1 MKVIPD
7 LIGDLNKTERT
18 KPIRSEAT
26 KRGNVNYCICMNAPA
41 ICTDYIYIEIRDN
54 IHNMQVLKFG
64 GTSVANAENMSKV
77 VDIVTKAVD
86 RDRTILVL
94 SAISGCTDALIKI
107 GTLASERD
115 ESYKTLIDGLQTR
128 HHDIIKAFLPVE
140 KQEDSIEVCDSLFD
154 SLRSIAQGVY
164 LLGELSPASLDAI
177 QSFGELW
184 STKIMATKLA
194 SIGIATKWVDSRQI
208 VRTVAKGDKNVTD
221 VQKTYSRVNEMV
233 EDNNVTQLFI
243 LPGFI
248 ASDRLGRTTTLGRG
262 GSDYTASLLA
272 VGCKARILEIWTDVP
287 GMMTSN
293 PKVVPTARTISN
305 ISYKA
310 ALELS
315 HFGAKVI
322 YPPTIQ
328 PVVAEG
334 IPIYIKDTFH
344 PEAAGTLIEKH
355 PPRSKDKLIGISN
368 SDNIALLSLEG
379 SGMVGIPGFSSRL
392 FETLSQNDIN
402 IILITQASSVHT
414 MCIAVSEKDAEKAR
428 EAADR
433 CFAYEISLGK
443 LNPLKVEKGYS
454 IVCLVGDDVL
464 NQTGATGR
472 MLAALGRNSIPVRA
486 TAQGSSERNIS
497 AIIASEDAEA
507 AIRTIHNEF
516 FDRRSGKEIHL
527 FIAGYGTVGKAL
539 VDIIAKNREKIEKRT
554 GRRLHV
560 CGLSN
565 SRRFILDKNGLSLDN
580 IKDRL
585 AAGESSADEAYF
597 TRLATLSLEN
607 SVFVDCTASADI
619 AFKYMNLFKK
629 GYSVVA
635 CNKITF
641 SLPYVRYA
649 ALKEAAIEIG
659 ATLRYET
666 TVGAALPILES
677 ISRSVHSGDE
687 ILRIEAV
694 LSGTLNYIFSNYAG
708 GEGGTFAEVVKKAQ
722 DAGYT
727 EPDPR
732 LDLSGRD
739 VLRKLLILS
748 REAGIPLDEKDVEQ
762 TPILGPEFFEGDVEE
777 FYRKL
782 AENEETFA
790 ARYREAADK
799 GLRQRFVATLVK
811 DEDAPLGYRACIGLE
826 AVAPEH
832 PLFSLSGTDN
842 CAIIRTDF
850 YPSPLVV
857 QGAGAGAYQTA
868 SGVLN
873 DIIV

>member
-1 MKVIPD
+1 
-7 LIGDLNKTERT
+7 
-18 KPIRSEAT
+18 
-26 KRGNVNYCICMNAPA
+26 
-41 ICTDYIYIEIRDN
+41 
-54 IHNMQVLKFG
+54 MQVLKFG
-64 GTSVANAENMSKV
+64 GSSVADAAIMSQV

-86 RDRTILVL
+86 RDRTILVV
-94 SAISGCTDALIKI
+94 SAIKGCTDTLIQV
-107 GTLASERD
+107 GNLAAERD
-115 ESYKTLIDGLQTR
+115 QTYKELINGLQQQ
-128 HHDIIKAFLPVE
+128 HHDIINDLLPRE
-140 KQEDSIEVCDSLFD
+140 KQEESIEVCDSLFD

-177 QSFGELW
+177 LSFGEIW
-184 STKIMATKLA
+184 STKILATKLA
-194 SIGIATKWVDSRQI
+194 SIGIATKWIDSRKI
-208 VRTVAKGDKNVTD
+208 VRTVAKGEKNVVD
-221 VQKTYSRVNEMV
+221 VQKTYYRVNEMV
-233 EDNNVTQLFI
+233 ESNPITQLFV

-248 ASDRLGRTTTLGRG
+248 ASDKQGRTTTLGRG

-272 VGCKARILEIWTDVP
+272 VGCKARILEIWTDVT
-287 GMMTSN
+287 GMMTAN
-293 PKVVPTARTISN
+293 PTIVPSARTIN
-305 ISYKA
+305 HISYKA

-334 IPIYIKDTFH
+334 IPIYVKNTFN
-344 PEAAGTLIEKH
+344 PEAHGTLIEKN
-355 PPRSKDKLIGISN
+355 PPRSKDRVLGISN
-368 SDNIALLSLEG
+368 SDKIALLSLEG

-428 EAADR
+428 EAADK

-443 LNPLKVEKGYS
+443 LNPLKVEKGFS

-472 MLAALGRNSIPVRA
+472 MLAALGRNSISVRA

-497 AIIASEDAEA
+497 VIISSNDAEA

-516 FDRRSGKEIHL
+516 FDKRSGKDINL
-527 FIAGYGTVGKAL
+527 FIAGYGTVGRAL
-539 VDIIAKNREKIEKRT
+539 VDIIAKNREKITART
-554 GRRLHV
+554 GRRLHI

-565 SRRFILDKNGLSLDN
+565 SRKFIIDKNGLELDN
-580 IKDRL
+580 IQAQLDN
-585 AAGESSADEAYF
+585 GISSADEAYF
-597 TRLATLSLEN
+597 THLATLSLEN

-619 AFKYMNLFKK
+619 AFKYMNLFKR

-641 SLPYVRYA
+641 SSPYKQYA

-687 ILRIEAV
+687 IVRVEAV

-708 GEGGTFAEVVKKAQ
+708 GEGGTFAEVVKRAQ

-739 VLRKLLILS
+739 VLRKLIILS
-748 REAGIPLDEKDVEQ
+748 REAGVGIDEQDVEISS
-762 TPILGPEFFEGDVEE
+762 ILPEEFFEGDVDA
-777 FYRKL
+777 FYAKL
-782 AENEETFA
+782 AENEEMFA
-790 ARYREAADK
+790 ARYNEAAQK
-799 GLRQRFVATLVK
+799 GLRQRFVASLVK
-811 DEDAPLGYRACIGLE
+811 DENSSFGYRAKIGLE
-826 AVAPEH
+826 SVSAEH
-832 PLFSLSGTDN
+832 PLYSLCGTDN
-842 CAIIRTDF
+842 AALIQTEF

>member
-1 MKVIPD
+1 
-7 LIGDLNKTERT
+7 
-18 KPIRSEAT
+18 
-26 KRGNVNYCICMNAPA
+26 
-41 ICTDYIYIEIRDN
+41 
-54 IHNMQVLKFG
+54 MQVLKFG
-64 GTSVANAENMSKV
+64 GTSVADADTMLQV
-77 VDIVTKAVD
+77 TDIVSKAVD
-86 RDRTILVL
+86 RDRTILVV
-94 SAISGCTDALIKI
+94 SAIKGCTDTLIKI

-115 ESYKTLIDGLQTR
+115 ESYKELIDDLQR
-128 HHDIIKAFLPVE
+128 KHRKIIKELLPME
-140 KQEDSIEVCDSLFD
+140 KQEESREVSDSLFD
-154 SLRSIAQGVY
+154 SLRSITQGVC

-177 QSFGELW
+177 QSFGEIW
-184 STKIMATKLA
+184 SSKIIATKLA
-194 SIGIATKWVDSRQI
+194 SIGIATKWVDSRDI
-208 VRTVAKGDKNVTD
+208 IRTVRKTDKNTVD
-221 VQKTYSRVNEMV
+221 IQKTYFRVNEMV
-233 EDNNVTQLFI
+233 ENNPITQLFV

-248 ASDRLGRTTTLGRG
+248 ASDKQGRTTTLGRG
-262 GSDYTASLLA
+262 GSDYTASLYA

-293 PKVVPTARTISN
+293 PKVVPTARTISH

-334 IPIYIKDTFH
+334 IPIYIKNTFH
-344 PEAAGTLIEKH
+344 PEAFGTLIEKN

-414 MCIAVSEKDAEKAR
+414 MCIAVSERDAEKAK

-443 LNPLKVEKGYS
+443 LNPLKVEKGFS

-472 MLAALGRNSIPVRA
+472 MLAALGRHSIPVRA
-486 TAQGSSERNIS
+486 TAQGSSERNVSVIIS
-497 AIIASEDAEA
+497 SMDADA
-507 AIRTIHNEF
+507 AILHIHNEF
-516 FDRRSGKEIHL
+516 FDKSSRKDINI
-527 FIAGYGTVGKAL
+527 FIAGFGTVGRAL
-539 VDIIAKNREKIEKRT
+539 VDIINRKREKIVERT
-554 GRRLHV
+554 GKCIHV

-565 SRRFILDKNGLSLDN
+565 SRKFIVDKAGLDLTDPISLLEN
-580 IKDRL
+580 
-585 AAGESSADEAYF
+585 GESAADEAYF
-597 TRLATLSLEN
+597 ETLANTSLEN
-607 SVFVDCTASADI
+607 SIFVDCTGSSDI
-619 AFKYMNLFKK
+619 AYKYMNLFKR

-641 SLPYVRYA
+641 SSPYKQYEALKNA
-649 ALKEAAIEIG
+649 ALENSAS
-659 ATLRYET
+659 LRYET

-677 ISRSVHSGDE
+677 ISRSVNSGDE
-687 ILRIEAV
+687 ILTIEAV
-694 LSGTLNYIFSNYAG
+694 LSGTLNYIFSTYAG
-708 GEGGTFAEVVKKAQ
+708 GEGGTFAEVVKRAQ

-739 VLRKLLILS
+739 VLRKLIILS
-748 REAGIPLDEKDVEQ
+748 REAGIPLDEKDVEIN
-762 TPILGPEFFEGDVEE
+762 PILGPEFFEGKVPL
-777 FYRKL
+777 FYKML
-782 AENEETFA
+782 EENEAAFA
-790 ARYREAADK
+790 ERYKKAAQK
-799 GLRQRFVATLVK
+799 GLRQRFVASLTK
-811 DEDAPLGYRACIGLE
+811 DPESPLGYKAKIGLE
-826 AVAPEH
+826 DVAEGH
-832 PLFSLSGTDN
+832 PLFTLCGTDN
-842 CAIIRTDF
+842 SAIIRTEF
-850 YPSPLVV
+850 YPSPLVI

-873 DIIV
+873 DILM

>member
-1 MKVIPD
+1 
-7 LIGDLNKTERT
+7 
-18 KPIRSEAT
+18 
-26 KRGNVNYCICMNAPA
+26 
-41 ICTDYIYIEIRDN
+41 
-54 IHNMQVLKFG
+54 MQVLKFG
-64 GTSVANAENMSKV
+64 GTSVANAEAIQKV
-77 VDIVTKAVD
+77 VEIVSGSVD
-86 RDRTILVL
+86 RDRTILVV
-94 SAISGCTDALIKI
+94 SAIRGCTDALIHI
-107 GTLASERD
+107 GNLASQRD
-115 ESYKTLIDGLQTR
+115 ESYIEIIDDLQDK
-128 HHDIIKAFLPVE
+128 HHQIIRELLPRE
-140 KQEDSIEVCDSLFD
+140 KHDEACRTCDELFD

-164 LLGELSPASLDAI
+164 LLGELSPTSLDAI
-177 QSFGELW
+177 QGFGELW
-184 STKIMATKLA
+184 SSKIIATKLA
-194 SIGIATKWVDSRQI
+194 SVGIATKWVDSRKI
-208 VRTVAKGDKNVTD
+208 IRTVSKGETNAVDI
-221 VQKTYSRVNEMV
+221 QKTYSRVNEMIG
-233 EDNNVTQLFI
+233 NNPITQLFVM
-243 LPGFI
+243 PGFI
-248 ASDRLGRTTTLGRG
+248 ASDKQGRTTTLGRG
-262 GSDYTASLLA
+262 GSDYSASLMA
-272 VGCKARILEIWTDVP
+272 VGCKARALEIWTDVP

-328 PVVAEG
+328 PVVTEG
-334 IPIYIKDTFH
+334 IPIYVKNTFEPQAH
-344 PEAAGTLIEKH
+344 GTLIEKN
-355 PPRSKDKLIGISN
+355 PPRSKDAVIGISN

-443 LNPLKVEKGYS
+443 LNPLKVEKGFS

-464 NQTGATGR
+464 NQSGATGR
-472 MLAALGRNSIPVRA
+472 MLAALGSNSIQVRA
-486 TAQGSSERNIS
+486 TAQGSSEKNIS
-497 AIIASEDAEA
+497 VIISSSDTDAA
-507 AIRTIHNEF
+507 LRTIHNEF
-516 FDRRSGKEIHL
+516 FDRRSGKDIHL
-527 FIAGYGTVGKAL
+527 FIAGYGVVGKAL
-539 VDIIAKNREKIEKRT
+539 VDIISKNREKIEKRT

-565 SRRFILDKNGLSLDN
+565 SRRFILNKNGLSLEN
-580 IKDRL
+580 IAEQL
-585 AAGESSADEAYF
+585 ADGHSSADEAYF
-597 TRLATLSLEN
+597 NKLATLTLEN

-619 AFKYMNLFKK
+619 AFKYMNLFKR

-641 SLPYVRYA
+641 SLPYKQYA
-649 ALKEAAIEIG
+649 AVKEAAIEIG

-708 GEGGTFAEVVKKAQ
+708 GNGGTFAEVVKRAQ

-748 REAGIPLDEKDVEQ
+748 REAGVGIDEKDVEISS
-762 TPILGPEFFEGDVEE
+762 ILPDEFFEGDVNA
-777 FYRKL
+777 FYAKL
-782 AENEETFA
+782 AENEAMFA
-790 ARYREAADK
+790 ERYHEAASK
-799 GLRQRFVATLVK
+799 GLRQRFVASLVK
-811 DEDAPLGYRACIGLE
+811 DSESSYGYKAKIGLE
-826 AVAPEH
+826 SVDASH
-832 PLFSLSGTDN
+832 PLYNLCGTDN
-842 CAIIRTDF
+842 AALIQTDF

-873 DIIV
+873 DIIM

>member
-1 MKVIPD
+1 
-7 LIGDLNKTERT
+7 
-18 KPIRSEAT
+18 
-26 KRGNVNYCICMNAPA
+26 
-41 ICTDYIYIEIRDN
+41 
-54 IHNMQVLKFG
+54 MQVLKFG
-64 GTSVANAENMSKV
+64 GSSVANAGNMAKV

-86 RDRTILVL
+86 RDRTILVS
-94 SAISGCTDALIKI
+94 SAISGCTDTLIKI

-115 ESYKTLIDGLQTR
+115 ESYKALIDDLQVK
-128 HHDIIKAFLPVE
+128 HHDIINELLPVE
-140 KQEDSIEVCDSLFD
+140 KQEESTEVCDSLFD
-154 SLRSIAQGVY
+154 SLRSITQGVF

-177 QSFGELW
+177 QSYGELW
-184 STKIMATKLA
+184 STKILATKLA
-194 SIGIATKWVDSRQI
+194 SIGIATKWIDSRQI
-208 VRTVAKGDKNVTD
+208 IRTIAKGDKNIVD
-221 VQKTYSRVNEMV
+221 VQKTYYRVNEMV
-233 EDNNVTQLFI
+233 ENNQITQLFV

-248 ASDRLGRTTTLGRG
+248 AADKQGRTTTLGRG
-262 GSDYTASLLA
+262 GSDYTAALYA

-293 PKVVPTARTISN
+293 PKLVPTARTISN

-334 IPIYIKDTFH
+334 IPIYVKNTFD
-344 PEAAGTLIEKH
+344 PEAYGTLIEKN
-355 PPRSKDKLIGISN
+355 PPRSKEKLIGISN

-414 MCIAVSEKDAEKAR
+414 MCIAVSEKDAEKAK

-464 NQTGATGR
+464 NQIGATGR
-472 MLAALGRNSIPVRA
+472 MLAALGRNSISVRA
-486 TAQGSSERNIS
+486 TAQGSSERNVSVIIS
-497 AIIASEDAEA
+497 SADAEA

-516 FDRRSGKEIHL
+516 FDKISGKDIHL
-527 FIAGYGTVGKAL
+527 FIAGYGTVGRAL
-539 VDIIAKNREKIEKRT
+539 VDIIAKNREKIAART

-565 SRRFILDKNGLSLDN
+565 SRRFIINKNGLSLED
-580 IKDRL
+580 IKGQL
-585 AAGESSADEAYF
+585 ENGISAADEAYF
-597 TRLATLSLEN
+597 SQIATLSMEN

-641 SLPYVRYA
+641 SLPYVQYA
-649 ALKEAAIEIG
+649 AVKEAAIEVG
-659 ATLRYET
+659 AALRYET

-687 ILRIEAV
+687 IVRIEAV

-708 GEGGTFAEVVKKAQ
+708 GEGGTFAEVVKRAQ
-722 DAGYT
+722 DGGYT

-748 REAGIPLDEKDVEQ
+748 REAGFKIDEKDVEIH
-762 TPILGPEFFEGDVEE
+762 PILSEEFFEGDVPS
-777 FYRKL
+777 FYAKL
-782 AENEETFA
+782 AENEAMFA
-790 ARYREAADK
+790 VRYQEAAQK
-799 GLRQRFVATLVK
+799 GLRQRFVASLVK
-811 DEDAPLGYRACIGLE
+811 DDDAPMGYRAKIGLE
-826 AVAPEH
+826 NVDEAS
-832 PLFSLSGTDN
+832 PLFNLMGADN
-842 CAIIRTDF
+842 CALIQTDF
-850 YPSPLVV
+850 YPSPLVI

-873 DIIV
+873 DILM

>member
-1 MKVIPD
+1 
-7 LIGDLNKTERT
+7 
-18 KPIRSEAT
+18 
-26 KRGNVNYCICMNAPA
+26 
-41 ICTDYIYIEIRDN
+41 
-54 IHNMQVLKFG
+54 MQVLKFG
-64 GTSVANAENMSKV
+64 GTSVANAEAIQQV
-77 VDIVTKAVD
+77 VEIVSRSVD
-86 RDRTILVL
+86 RDRTILVV
-94 SAISGCTDALIKI
+94 SAIRGCTDALIRI
-107 GTLASERD
+107 GNLASQRD
-115 ESYKTLIDGLQTR
+115 EAYKEVIDDLQKQ
-128 HHDIIKAFLPVE
+128 HHQIIKDLLPVE
-140 KQEDSIEVCDSLFD
+140 KHEESLETCDSLFN

-164 LLGELSPASLDAI
+164 LLGELSPTSLDAI
-177 QSFGELW
+177 QGFGEQW
-184 STKIMATKLA
+184 SSRIIATKLA
-194 SIGIATKWVDSRQI
+194 SIGIATKWVDSRKI
-208 VRTVAKGDKNVTD
+208 IRTISKGEKTAVD
-221 VQKTYSRVNEMV
+221 VQKTYSRVNEMI
-233 EDNNVTQLFI
+233 ESNPITQLFVM
-243 LPGFI
+243 PGFI
-248 ASDRLGRTTTLGRG
+248 ASDKQGRTTTLGRG
-262 GSDYTASLLA
+262 GSDYSASLMA
-272 VGCKARILEIWTDVP
+272 VGCKARALEIWTDVP

-328 PVVAEG
+328 PVVTEG
-334 IPIYIKDTFH
+334 IPIYVKNTFD
-344 PEAAGTLIEKH
+344 PEAHGTLIEKN
-355 PPRSKDKLIGISN
+355 PPRSKDSVIGISN

-443 LNPLKVEKGYS
+443 LNPLKVEKGFS

-464 NQTGATGR
+464 NQSGATGR
-472 MLAALGRNSIPVRA
+472 MLAALGSNSIQVRA
-486 TAQGSSERNIS
+486 TAQGSSEKNIS
-497 AIIASEDAEA
+497 VIISSSDTEA

-516 FDRRSGKEIHL
+516 FDRRSGKDIHL
-527 FIAGYGTVGKAL
+527 FIAGYGVVGKAL
-539 VDIIAKNREKIEKRT
+539 VDIIAKNRAKIEKRT

-580 IKDRL
+580 IAEQL
-585 AAGESSADEAYF
+585 ADGYSSADEAYF
-597 TRLATLSLEN
+597 NQLATLAMEN

-619 AFKYMNLFKK
+619 AFKYMNLFKR

-641 SLPYVRYA
+641 SLPYKQYA
-649 ALKEAAIEIG
+649 AVKEAAIEIG

-708 GEGGTFAEVVKKAQ
+708 GEGGTFAEVVKRAQ

-748 REAGIPLDEKDVEQ
+748 REAGVGIDEKDVEIS
-762 TPILGPEFFEGDVEE
+762 PHPF
-777 FYRKL
+777 R
-782 AENEETFA
+782 
-790 ARYREAADK
+790 
-799 GLRQRFVATLVK
+799 RF
-811 DEDAPLGYRACIGLE
+811 PLLPHVRG
-826 AVAPEH
+826 
-832 PLFSLSGTDN
+832 
-842 CAIIRTDF
+842 
-850 YPSPLVV
+850 
-857 QGAGAGAYQTA
+857 
-868 SGVLN
+868 
-873 DIIV
+873 

>member
-1 MKVIPD
+1 
-7 LIGDLNKTERT
+7 
-18 KPIRSEAT
+18 
-26 KRGNVNYCICMNAPA
+26 
-41 ICTDYIYIEIRDN
+41 
-54 IHNMQVLKFG
+54 MQVLKFG
-64 GTSVANAENMSKV
+64 GTSVANAEAIQKV
-77 VDIVTKAVD
+77 VEITSASVD
-86 RDRTILVL
+86 RDRTILVV
-94 SAISGCTDALIKI
+94 SAIRGCTDSLVRI
-107 GTLASERD
+107 GNLASERD
-115 ESYKTLIDGLQTR
+115 ESYKEVIDSLQKQ
-128 HHDIIKAFLPVE
+128 HHQIIKELLPVE
-140 KQEDSIEVCDSLFD
+140 KHDESREVCDSLFD

-164 LLGELSPASLDAI
+164 LLGELSPTSLDAI
-177 QSFGELW
+177 QGFGELW
-184 STKIMATKLA
+184 SSKIIATKLA

-208 VRTVAKGDKNVTD
+208 IRTVCNNNKNVVD
-221 VQKTYSRVNEMV
+221 IQKTYSRVNAMIE
-233 EDNNVTQLFI
+233 NNPITQLFVM
-243 LPGFI
+243 PGFI
-248 ASDRLGRTTTLGRG
+248 ASDKQGRTTTLGRG
-262 GSDYTASLLA
+262 GSDYSASLFA
-272 VGCKARILEIWTDVP
+272 VGCKARALEIWTDVP

-334 IPIYIKDTFH
+334 IPIYVKNTFD
-344 PEAAGTLIEKH
+344 PQAYGTLIEKN
-355 PPRSKDKLIGISN
+355 PPRSKDSVIGISN

-392 FETLSQNDIN
+392 FETLSQNNIN

-443 LNPLKVEKGYS
+443 LNPLKVEKGFS

-464 NQTGATGR
+464 NQSGSTGR
-472 MLAALGRNSIPVRA
+472 MLAALGNNSIPVRA
-486 TAQGSSERNIS
+486 TAQGSSERNVSVIIS
-497 AIIASEDAEA
+497 SADTDA

-516 FDRRSGKEIHL
+516 FDRRSGKDIHL
-527 FIAGYGTVGKAL
+527 FIAGYGVVGKAL

-560 CGLSN
+560 CGLAN
-565 SRRFILDKNGLSLDN
+565 SRRFILDKNGLSLEN
-580 IKDRL
+580 IAEQL
-585 AAGESSADEAYF
+585 NNGENSADEAYF
-597 TRLATLSLEN
+597 NQLATLTLEN

-641 SLPYVRYA
+641 SSPYKQYA

-687 ILRIEAV
+687 IIRIEAV

-708 GEGGTFAEVVKKAQ
+708 GEGGTFAEVVKRAQ

-748 REAGIPLDEKDVEQ
+748 REAGVGIDEKDVEISA
-762 TPILGPEFFEGDVEE
+762 ILPEEFFEGDVDA
-777 FYRKL
+777 FYAKL
-782 AENEETFA
+782 AENEAMFA
-790 ARYREAADK
+790 ERYSEAAYK
-799 GLRQRFVATLVK
+799 GLRQRFVASLVK
-811 DEDAPLGYRACIGLE
+811 DSESSFGYRAKIGLE
-826 AVAPEH
+826 SVDSTH
-832 PLFSLSGTDN
+832 PLYSLCGTDN
-842 CAIIRTDF
+842 AALIQTDF

-873 DIIV
+873 DIIM

>member
-1 MKVIPD
+1 
-7 LIGDLNKTERT
+7 
-18 KPIRSEAT
+18 
-26 KRGNVNYCICMNAPA
+26 
-41 ICTDYIYIEIRDN
+41 
-54 IHNMQVLKFG
+54 MQVLKFG
-64 GTSVANAENMSKV
+64 GSSVANAQNMAKV
-77 VDIVTKAVD
+77 IDIVVNAVD
-86 RDRTILVL
+86 RDRTILVS
-94 SAISGCTDALIKI
+94 SAISGCTDTLIKI

-115 ESYKTLIDGLQTR
+115 ESYKALIDDLQKK
-128 HHDIIKAFLPVE
+128 HHDIINELLPRE
-140 KQEDSIEVCDSLFD
+140 KQEESLEVCDGLFD
-154 SLRSIAQGVY
+154 SLRSIAQGVC

-184 STKIMATKLA
+184 STKILATKLA
-194 SIGIATKWVDSRQI
+194 SIGISTKWIDSRDI
-208 VRTVAKGDKNVTD
+208 IRTVAKGDKNVVD
-221 VQKTYSRVNEMV
+221 IQKTYYRINEVV
-233 EDNNVTQLFI
+233 ENNPITQLFV

-248 ASDRLGRTTTLGRG
+248 ASDKQGRTTTLGRG
-262 GSDYTASLLA
+262 GSDYTASLYA

-334 IPIYIKDTFH
+334 IPIYVKNTFD
-344 PEAAGTLIEKH
+344 PSAYGTLIEKH

-443 LNPLKVEKGYS
+443 LNPLKVEKGFS

-497 AIIASEDAEA
+497 VIISSEDTEA

-516 FDRRSGKEIHL
+516 FDKRSGKDINL
-527 FIAGYGTVGKAL
+527 FIAGFGTVGRAL
-539 VDIIAKNREKIEKRT
+539 VDIIAKNREKIAART
-554 GRRLHV
+554 GRRIRI

-565 SRRFILDKNGLSLDN
+565 SRKFIVNKNGLDLND
-580 IKDRL
+580 IKGQL
-585 AAGESSADEAYF
+585 ENGISAADEAYF
-597 TRLATLSLEN
+597 TQLATLSLEN

-619 AFKYMNLFKK
+619 AFKYMNLFKR

-641 SLPYVRYA
+641 SLPYDQYA

-687 ILRIEAV
+687 IVRIEAV

-708 GEGGTFAEVVKKAQ
+708 GEGGTFAEVVKRAQ

-748 REAGIPLDEKDVEQ
+748 REAGVPLDEKDVHVSH
-762 TPILGPEFFEGDVEE
+762 ILGEEFFEGDVDA
-777 FYRKL
+777 FYAKL
-782 AENEETFA
+782 AENEEAFA
-790 ARYREAADK
+790 ARYNEAASK
-799 GLRQRFVATLVK
+799 GLRQRFVASLVK
-811 DEDAPLGYRACIGLE
+811 DEASDLGYRAKIGLE
-826 AVAPEH
+826 NVDETH
-832 PLFSLSGTDN
+832 PLFTLSGTDN
-842 CAIIRTDF
+842 CAIIQTDF
-850 YPSPLVV
+850 YPSPLVI

-873 DIIV
+873 DIIM

>member
-1 MKVIPD
+1 
-7 LIGDLNKTERT
+7 
-18 KPIRSEAT
+18 
-26 KRGNVNYCICMNAPA
+26 
-41 ICTDYIYIEIRDN
+41 
-54 IHNMQVLKFG
+54 MQVLKFG
-64 GTSVANAENMSKV
+64 GTSVANAEAIQKV
-77 VDIVTKAVD
+77 VEITSKSVD
-86 RDRTILVL
+86 RDRTILVV
-94 SAISGCTDALIKI
+94 SAIRGCTDSLVRI
-107 GTLASERD
+107 GNLASERD
-115 ESYKTLIDGLQTR
+115 ESYKDVIDDLQR
-128 HHDIIKAFLPVE
+128 QHHQIIKELLPVE
-140 KQEDSIEVCDSLFD
+140 KHDESREVCDSLFD

-164 LLGELSPASLDAI
+164 LLGELSPTSLDAI
-177 QSFGELW
+177 QGFGELW
-184 STKIMATKLA
+184 SSKIIATKLA

-208 VRTVAKGDKNVTD
+208 IRTICNNNKNVID
-221 VQKTYSRVNEMV
+221 IQKTYSRVNAMIE
-233 EDNNVTQLFI
+233 NNPITQLFVM
-243 LPGFI
+243 PGFI
-248 ASDRLGRTTTLGRG
+248 ASDKQGRTTTLGRG
-262 GSDYTASLLA
+262 GSDYSASLFA
-272 VGCKARILEIWTDVP
+272 VGCKARALEIWTDVP

-334 IPIYIKDTFH
+334 IPIYVKNTFD
-344 PEAAGTLIEKH
+344 PQAYGTLIEKN
-355 PPRSKDKLIGISN
+355 PPRSKDSVIGISN

-392 FETLSQNDIN
+392 FETLSQNNIN

-443 LNPLKVEKGYS
+443 LNPLKVEKGFS

-464 NQTGATGR
+464 NQSGSTGR
-472 MLAALGRNSIPVRA
+472 MLAALGNNSIPVRA
-486 TAQGSSERNIS
+486 TAQGSSERNVSVIIS
-497 AIIASEDAEA
+497 SADTDA

-516 FDRRSGKEIHL
+516 FDRRSGKDIHL
-527 FIAGYGTVGKAL
+527 FIAGYGVVGKAL

-560 CGLSN
+560 CGLAN
-565 SRRFILDKNGLSLDN
+565 SRRFILDKNGLSLEN
-580 IKDRL
+580 IAEQLNNGD
-585 AAGESSADEAYF
+585 SSADEAYF
-597 TRLATLSLEN
+597 NQLAILTLEN

-641 SLPYVRYA
+641 SSPYKQYA

-687 ILRIEAV
+687 IVRIEAV

-708 GEGGTFAEVVKKAQ
+708 GEGGTFAEVVKRAQ

-748 REAGIPLDEKDVEQ
+748 REAGVGIDEKDVEISS
-762 TPILGPEFFEGDVEE
+762 ILPEEFFEGDVDA
-777 FYRKL
+777 FYAKL
-782 AENEETFA
+782 AENEAMFA
-790 ARYREAADK
+790 ARYNEAASK
-799 GLRQRFVATLVK
+799 GLRQRFVASLVK
-811 DEDAPLGYRACIGLE
+811 DTESSFGYRAKIGLE
-826 AVAPEH
+826 CIDAAH
-832 PLFSLSGTDN
+832 PLYSLCGTDN
-842 CAIIRTDF
+842 AALIQTDF

-873 DIIV
+873 DIIM

>member
-1 MKVIPD
+1 
-7 LIGDLNKTERT
+7 
-18 KPIRSEAT
+18 
-26 KRGNVNYCICMNAPA
+26 
-41 ICTDYIYIEIRDN
+41 
-54 IHNMQVLKFG
+54 MQVLKFG
-64 GTSVANAENMSKV
+64 GSSVANAQNMSKV
-77 VDIVTKAVD
+77 VDIVVKAVD
-86 RDRTILVL
+86 RDRTILVC
-94 SAISGCTDALIKI
+94 SAISGCTDTLIKI
-107 GTLASERD
+107 GILASERD
-115 ESYKTLIDGLQTR
+115 ESYKMLIDELQKK
-128 HHDIIKAFLPVE
+128 HHDIINELLPRE
-140 KQEDSIEVCDSLFD
+140 KQDESLEVCDGLFD
-154 SLRSIAQGVY
+154 SLRSITQGVY

-184 STKIMATKLA
+184 STKILATKLA
-194 SIGIATKWVDSRQI
+194 SIGIATKWIDSRKI
-208 VRTVAKGDKNVTD
+208 VRTVAKGDKNVVD
-221 VQKTYSRVNEMV
+221 IQKTYFRVNEMV
-233 EDNNVTQLFI
+233 ESNQITQLFV

-248 ASDRLGRTTTLGRG
+248 ASDKQGRTTTLGRG
-262 GSDYTASLLA
+262 GSDFTASLYA

-334 IPIYIKDTFH
+334 IPIYVKNTFE
-344 PEAAGTLIEKH
+344 PEAHGTLIEKN

-443 LNPLKVEKGYS
+443 LKPLKVEKGFS

-497 AIIASEDAEA
+497 VIISSADAEA

-516 FDRRSGKEIHL
+516 FDRRSGKDINL
-527 FIAGYGTVGKAL
+527 FIAGFGTVGRAL
-539 VDIIAKNREKIEKRT
+539 VDIIAKNREKIAART

-565 SRRFILDKNGLSLDN
+565 SRRFIIDKHGLDLND
-580 IKDRL
+580 IKTQL
-585 AAGESSADEAYF
+585 ENGESSADEAYF
-597 TRLATLSLEN
+597 TQLATLSLEN

-619 AFKYMNLFKK
+619 AFKYMNLFKR

-641 SLPYVRYA
+641 SSPYEQYA

-708 GEGGTFAEVVKKAQ
+708 GEGGTFAEVVKRAQ

-739 VLRKLLILS
+739 VLRKLIILS
-748 REAGIPLDEKDVEQ
+748 REAGVPLDEKDVQ
-762 TPILGPEFFEGDVEE
+762 VSPILGDEFFEGNVDA
-777 FYRKL
+777 FYAKL
-782 AENEETFA
+782 AENEEIFA
-790 ARYREAADK
+790 ARYADAASK
-799 GLRQRFVATLVK
+799 GLRQRFVASLVK
-811 DEDAPLGYRACIGLE
+811 DADAPLGYRASIGLQ
-826 AVAPEH
+826 AIDSDH
-832 PLFSLSGTDN
+832 PLFNLCGTDN
-842 CAIIRTDF
+842 AALIQTDF
-850 YPSPLVV
+850 YPSPLVI

-873 DIIV
+873 DIIM

>member
-1 MKVIPD
+1 
-7 LIGDLNKTERT
+7 
-18 KPIRSEAT
+18 
-26 KRGNVNYCICMNAPA
+26 
-41 ICTDYIYIEIRDN
+41 
-54 IHNMQVLKFG
+54 MQVMKFG

-77 VDIVTKAVD
+77 VNIVSKAVE
-86 RDRTILVL
+86 RDRTILVS
-94 SAISGCTDALIKI
+94 SAISGCTDTLIQI
-107 GTLASERD
+107 GIRASERD
-115 ESYKTLIDGLQTR
+115 ESYKTLIDELQKK
-128 HHDIIKAFLPVE
+128 HHDIIRELLPLE
-140 KQEDSIEVCDSLFD
+140 KHEESREVCDALFD
-154 SLRSIAQGVY
+154 SLRGIAQGVC

-184 STKIMATKLA
+184 STKILATKLA
-194 SIGIATKWVDSRQI
+194 SIGIATKWVDSRSI
-208 VRTVAKGDKNVTD
+208 IRTVPKSGKNVVD
-221 VQKTYSRVNEMV
+221 VQKTYFRVNEMV
-233 EDNNVTQLFI
+233 EKNPITHLFVV
-243 LPGFI
+243 PGFI
-248 ASDRLGRTTTLGRG
+248 ASDKEGRTTTLGRG
-262 GSDYTASLLA
+262 GSDYTASLFA

-334 IPIYIKDTFH
+334 IPIYIKDTFL
-344 PEAAGTLIEKH
+344 PDAFGTLIEKN

-414 MCIAVSEKDAEKAR
+414 MCIAVSEKDAEKAK
-428 EAADR
+428 EAADK

-443 LNPLKVEKGYS
+443 LNPLKVEKGFS

-464 NQTGATGR
+464 NQSGTTGR
-472 MLAALGRNSIPVRA
+472 MLAALGRHSIPVRA
-486 TAQGSSERNIS
+486 TAQGSSERNVSIIIS
-497 AIIASEDAEA
+497 SKDANEAILH
-507 AIRTIHNEF
+507 IHNEF
-516 FDRRSGKEIHL
+516 FDKTSGKDINL
-527 FIAGYGTVGKAL
+527 FIAGFGVVGKAL
-539 VDIIAKNREKIEKRT
+539 VDIIAKNGEKIAART
-554 GRRLHV
+554 GKRLHV

-565 SRRFILDKNGLSLDN
+565 SRKFVVDRQGLDISDPEAL
-580 IKDRL
+580 L
-585 AAGESSADEAYF
+585 AGGQSAADEAYF
-597 TRLATLSLEN
+597 ETLSTLTLEN
-607 SVFVDCTASADI
+607 SVFVDCTGSSDI
-619 AFKYMNLFKK
+619 AYKYMNLFKK

-641 SLPYVRYA
+641 SAPYEQYA
-649 ALKEAAIEIG
+649 TLKTSALENNAS
-659 ATLRYET
+659 LRYET

-677 ISRSVHSGDE
+677 ISRSVNSGDE
-687 ILRIEAV
+687 IVRIEAV

-708 GEGGTFAEVVKKAQ
+708 GEGGTFAEVVKRAQ

-739 VLRKLLILS
+739 VLRKLIILS
-748 REAGIPLDEKDVEQ
+748 REAGVPLDEKDVEIS
-762 TPILGPEFFEGDVEE
+762 PILGPEFFEGKVPA
-777 FYRKL
+777 FYQML
-782 AENEETFA
+782 ADNEAMFA
-790 ARYREAADK
+790 ARYHEAADK
-799 GLRQRFVATLVK
+799 GLRQRFVASLVK
-811 DEDAPLGYRACIGLE
+811 DETSPLGYKAKIGLE
-826 AVAPEH
+826 AVAEGH
-832 PLFSLSGTDN
+832 PLFGLCGTDN
-842 CAIIRTDF
+842 AAIIKTDF

-873 DIIV
+873 DILL

>member
-1 MKVIPD
+1 
-7 LIGDLNKTERT
+7 
-18 KPIRSEAT
+18 
-26 KRGNVNYCICMNAPA
+26 
-41 ICTDYIYIEIRDN
+41 
-54 IHNMQVLKFG
+54 MQVLKFG
-64 GTSVANAENMSKV
+64 GSSVANAQNMAKV
-77 VDIVTKAVD
+77 IDIVTKAVD
-86 RDRTILVL
+86 RDRTILVS
-94 SAISGCTDALIKI
+94 SAISGCTDTLIKI

-115 ESYKTLIDGLQTR
+115 ESYKTLIDELQAR
-128 HHDIIKAFLPVE
+128 HHEIIDSFLPVE
-140 KQEDSIEVCDSLFD
+140 KQAESKEVCDGLFD

-184 STKIMATKLA
+184 STKILATKLA
-194 SIGIATKWVDSRQI
+194 SIGIATKWIDSRQI
-208 VRTVAKGDKNVTD
+208 IRTIAKGDKNVVD
-221 VQKTYSRVNEMV
+221 IQKTYFRVNEMV
-233 EDNNVTQLFI
+233 ETNPITQLFV

-248 ASDRLGRTTTLGRG
+248 ASDKQGRTTTLGRG
-262 GSDYTASLLA
+262 GSDYTAALYA

-334 IPIYIKDTFH
+334 IPIYVKNTFE
-344 PEAAGTLIEKH
+344 PEAHGTLIEKH
-355 PPRSKDKLIGISN
+355 PPRSKDSVIGISN

-428 EAADR
+428 EAADK

-443 LNPLKVEKGYS
+443 LNPLKVEKGFS

-497 AIIASEDAEA
+497 VIISSEDAEG
-507 AIRTIHNEF
+507 AIKTIHNEF
-516 FDRRSGKEIHL
+516 FDRRSGKDINL
-527 FIAGYGTVGKAL
+527 FIAGFGTVGRAL
-539 VDIIAKNREKIEKRT
+539 VDIIAKNRDKIAARA
-554 GRRLHV
+554 GRRLRI

-565 SRRFILDKNGLSLDN
+565 SRRFIIDKNGLDLNDIKAQLDN
-580 IKDRL
+580 GIS
-585 AAGESSADEAYF
+585 AADEAYF
-597 TRLATLSLEN
+597 THLATLSLEN

-619 AFKYMNLFKK
+619 AFKYMNLFKR

-641 SLPYVRYA
+641 SLPYRQYA

-687 ILRIEAV
+687 IVRIEAV
-694 LSGTLNYIFSNYAG
+694 LSGTLNYIFSNNAG
-708 GEGGTFAEVVKKAQ
+708 GEGGTFAEVVKRAQ

-748 REAGIPLDEKDVEQ
+748 REAGVPLDEKDVQ
-762 TPILGPEFFEGDVEE
+762 ISPILGEVFFEGDVEA
-777 FYRKL
+777 FYAKL
-782 AENEETFA
+782 AENEAVFA
-790 ARYREAADK
+790 ARYNEAATK
-799 GLRQRFVATLVK
+799 GLRQRFVASLVK
-811 DEDAPLGYRACIGLE
+811 DETSELGYKAKIGLE
-826 AVAPEH
+826 NVEESH
-832 PLFSLSGTDN
+832 PLFTLSGTDN
-842 CAIIRTDF
+842 CAIIQTDF

-873 DIIV
+873 DIIM

>member
-1 MKVIPD
+1 
-7 LIGDLNKTERT
+7 
-18 KPIRSEAT
+18 
-26 KRGNVNYCICMNAPA
+26 
-41 ICTDYIYIEIRDN
+41 
-54 IHNMQVLKFG
+54 MQVLKFG
-64 GTSVANAENMSKV
+64 GSSVANAQNMAKV
-77 VDIVTKAVD
+77 IDIVTKAVD
-86 RDRTILVL
+86 RDRTILVS
-94 SAISGCTDALIKI
+94 SAISGCTDTLIKI

-115 ESYKTLIDGLQTR
+115 ESYKTLIDELQAR
-128 HHDIIKAFLPVE
+128 HHEIIDSFLPVE
-140 KQEDSIEVCDSLFD
+140 KQAESKEVCDGLFD

-184 STKIMATKLA
+184 STKILATKLA
-194 SIGIATKWVDSRQI
+194 SIGIATKWIDSRQI
-208 VRTVAKGDKNVTD
+208 IRTVAKGDKNAVD
-221 VQKTYSRVNEMV
+221 IQKTYFRVNEMV
-233 EDNNVTQLFI
+233 ETNPITQLFV

-248 ASDRLGRTTTLGRG
+248 ASDKQGRTTTLGRG
-262 GSDYTASLLA
+262 GSDYTAALYA

-293 PKVVPTARTISN
+293 PKVVPTARTINN

-334 IPIYIKDTFH
+334 IPIYVKNTFE
-344 PEAAGTLIEKH
+344 PEAHGTLIEKH
-355 PPRSKDKLIGISN
+355 PPRSKDSVIGISN

-428 EAADR
+428 EAADK

-443 LNPLKVEKGYS
+443 LNPLKVEKGFS

-497 AIIASEDAEA
+497 VIISSEDAEG
-507 AIRTIHNEF
+507 AIKTIHNEF
-516 FDRRSGKEIHL
+516 FDRRSGKDINL
-527 FIAGYGTVGKAL
+527 FIAGFGTVGRAL
-539 VDIIAKNREKIEKRT
+539 VDIIAKNRDKIAART
-554 GRRLHV
+554 GRRLRI

-565 SRRFILDKNGLSLDN
+565 SRRFIIDKNGLDLNDIKAQLDN
-580 IKDRL
+580 GIS
-585 AAGESSADEAYF
+585 AADEAYF
-597 TRLATLSLEN
+597 THLATLSLEN

-619 AFKYMNLFKK
+619 AFKYMNLFKR

-641 SLPYVRYA
+641 SLPYRQYA

-687 ILRIEAV
+687 IVRIEAV

-708 GEGGTFAEVVKKAQ
+708 GEGGTFAEVVKRAQ

-748 REAGIPLDEKDVEQ
+748 REAGVPLDEKDVQ
-762 TPILGPEFFEGDVEE
+762 ISPILGEEFFEGDVEA
-777 FYRKL
+777 FYAKL
-782 AENEETFA
+782 AENEAVFS
-790 ARYREAADK
+790 ARYNEAATK
-799 GLRQRFVATLVK
+799 GLRQRFVASLVK
-811 DEDAPLGYRACIGLE
+811 DETSELGYKAKIGLE
-826 AVAPEH
+826 NVEESH
-832 PLFSLSGTDN
+832 PLFTLSGTDN
-842 CAIIRTDF
+842 CAIIQTDF

-873 DIIV
+873 DIIM

>member
-1 MKVIPD
+1 
-7 LIGDLNKTERT
+7 
-18 KPIRSEAT
+18 
-26 KRGNVNYCICMNAPA
+26 
-41 ICTDYIYIEIRDN
+41 
-54 IHNMQVLKFG
+54 MQVLKFG
-64 GTSVANAENMSKV
+64 GSSVSDAANMSKV
-77 VDIVTKAVD
+77 VEIVTKAVD
-86 RDRTILVL
+86 RDRTILVA
-94 SAISGCTDALIKI
+94 SAISGCTDTLIRI
-107 GTLASERD
+107 GNLAAERD
-115 ESYKTLIDGLQTR
+115 ESYKELISGLQAR
-128 HHDIIKAFLPVE
+128 HHEIIRSLLPME
-140 KQEDSIEVCDSLFD
+140 KQEESTEVCDSLFD
-154 SLRSIAQGVY
+154 SLRSIAQGVC

-184 STKIMATKLA
+184 STKILATKLA
-194 SIGIATKWVDSRQI
+194 SIGIATKWIDSRKI
-208 VRTVAKGDKNVTD
+208 IRTVAKGDKNVVD
-221 VQKTYSRVNEMV
+221 VQKTYYRVNEMV
-233 EDNNVTQLFI
+233 ENNPITQLFV

-248 ASDRLGRTTTLGRG
+248 ASDKQGRTTTLGRG
-262 GSDYTASLLA
+262 GSDYTASLYA

-334 IPIYIKDTFH
+334 IPIYVKNTFD
-344 PEAAGTLIEKH
+344 PEAHGTLIEKN

-414 MCIAVSEKDAEKAR
+414 MCIAVSEKDAEKAK

-443 LNPLKVEKGYS
+443 LNPLKVEKGFS

-497 AIIASEDAEA
+497 VIISSSDAEA

-516 FDRRSGKEIHL
+516 FDRRSGKDINL
-527 FIAGYGTVGKAL
+527 FIAGFGTVGRAL
-539 VDIIAKNREKIEKRT
+539 VDIIAKNRDKIAART

-565 SRRFILDKNGLSLDN
+565 SRRFIIDKHGLDLNDIKTQLDN
-580 IKDRL
+580 GI
-585 AAGESSADEAYF
+585 SSADEAYF
-597 TRLATLSLEN
+597 TQLATLSLEN

-641 SLPYVRYA
+641 SSPYKQYA

-708 GEGGTFAEVVKKAQ
+708 GEGGTFAEVVKRAQ

-739 VLRKLLILS
+739 VLRKLIILS
-748 REAGIPLDEKDVEQ
+748 REAGVGIDEKDVEIS
-762 TPILGPEFFEGDVEE
+762 PILGEEFFEGDVAS
-777 FYRKL
+777 FYEKL
-782 AENEETFA
+782 AQNEEMFA
-790 ARYREAADK
+790 ERYAEAATK
-799 GLRQRFVATLVK
+799 GLRQRFVASLVK
-811 DEDAPLGYRACIGLE
+811 DADAPFGYRAKIGLE
-826 AVAPEH
+826 SIDASH
-832 PLFSLSGTDN
+832 PLFNLCGTDN
-842 CAIIRTDF
+842 AALIQTDF
-850 YPSPLVV
+850 YPSPLVI

-873 DIIV
+873 DIII

>member
-1 MKVIPD
+1 
-7 LIGDLNKTERT
+7 
-18 KPIRSEAT
+18 
-26 KRGNVNYCICMNAPA
+26 
-41 ICTDYIYIEIRDN
+41 
-54 IHNMQVLKFG
+54 MQVLKFG
-64 GTSVANAENMSKV
+64 GTSVADASSMSQV

-86 RDRTILVL
+86 RDRTILVA
-94 SAISGCTDALIKI
+94 SAISGCTDTLIKI
-107 GTLASERD
+107 GNLAAERD
-115 ESYKTLIDGLQTR
+115 ESYKELINSLQTR
-128 HHDIIKAFLPVE
+128 HHEIIRDLLPIE
-140 KQEDSIEVCDSLFD
+140 KQDDSKEVCDTLFD

-177 QSFGELW
+177 QAFGELW
-184 STKIMATKLA
+184 STKILATKLA
-194 SIGIATKWVDSRQI
+194 SIGIATKWIDSREI
-208 VRTVAKGDKNVTD
+208 VRTLNKNGKNVVD
-221 VQKTYSRVNEMV
+221 IQKTYFRINEMV
-233 EDNNVTQLFI
+233 ESNQVTQLFV

-248 ASDRLGRTTTLGRG
+248 ASDKQGRTTTLGRG
-262 GSDYTASLLA
+262 GSDYTASLYA

-334 IPIYIKDTFH
+334 IPIYIKNTFD
-344 PEAAGTLIEKH
+344 PEAGGTMIEKN

-414 MCIAVSEKDAEKAR
+414 MCIAVSEKDAEKAK

-443 LNPLKVEKGYS
+443 LNPLKVEKGFS

-497 AIIASEDAEA
+497 VIISSSDSEA

-516 FDRRSGKEIHL
+516 FDKRSGKDINL
-527 FIAGYGTVGKAL
+527 FIAGYGVVGKAL
-539 VDIIAKNREKIEKRT
+539 VDIIAKNRKKIESRT

-565 SRRFILDKNGLSLDN
+565 SRKFIIDKHGLDLEN
-580 IKDRL
+580 IKEQL
-585 AAGESSADEAYF
+585 GNGENAADEAYF
-597 TRLATLSLEN
+597 TQLATLSMEN

-619 AFKYMNLFKK
+619 AFKYMHLFKK

-641 SLPYVRYA
+641 SSPYRQYA

-687 ILRIEAV
+687 IIRIEAV

-708 GEGGTFAEVVKKAQ
+708 GEGGTFAEVVRRAQ

-748 REAGIPLDEKDVEQ
+748 REAGVPLDEKDVQ
-762 TPILGPEFFEGDVEE
+762 ISPILGDEFFEGDVDA
-777 FYRKL
+777 FYVKL
-782 AENEETFA
+782 AENEEMFA
-790 ARYREAADK
+790 ARYNDAASK
-799 GLRQRFVATLVK
+799 SLRQRFVASLVK
-811 DEDAPLGYRACIGLE
+811 DDESSFGYRAKIGLE
-826 AVAPEH
+826 SISDEH
-832 PLFSLSGTDN
+832 PLFNLCGTDN
-842 CAIIRTDF
+842 AALIQTDF
-850 YPSPLVV
+850 YPSPLVI

-873 DIIV
+873 DILM

>member
-1 MKVIPD
+1 
-7 LIGDLNKTERT
+7 
-18 KPIRSEAT
+18 
-26 KRGNVNYCICMNAPA
+26 
-41 ICTDYIYIEIRDN
+41 
-54 IHNMQVLKFG
+54 MQVLKFG
-64 GTSVANAENMSKV
+64 GTSVANAEIIQKV
-77 VDIVTKAVD
+77 VEIVSGSVD
-86 RDRTILVL
+86 RDRTILVV
-94 SAISGCTDALIKI
+94 SAIRGCTDSLIHI
-107 GTLASERD
+107 GNLASQRD
-115 ESYKTLIDGLQTR
+115 ESYIEIIDDLQDK
-128 HHDIIKAFLPVE
+128 HHQIIRELLPRE
-140 KQEDSIEVCDSLFD
+140 KHDEACRTCDELFD

-164 LLGELSPASLDAI
+164 LLGELSPTSLDAI
-177 QSFGELW
+177 QGFGELW
-184 STKIMATKLA
+184 SSKIIATKLA
-194 SIGIATKWVDSRQI
+194 SVGIATKWVDSRKI
-208 VRTVAKGDKNVTD
+208 IRTVSKGETNAVDI
-221 VQKTYSRVNEMV
+221 QKTYSRVNEMIG
-233 EDNNVTQLFI
+233 NNPITQLFVM
-243 LPGFI
+243 PGFI
-248 ASDRLGRTTTLGRG
+248 ASDKQGRTTTLGRG
-262 GSDYTASLLA
+262 GSDYSASLMA
-272 VGCKARILEIWTDVP
+272 VGCKARALEIWTDVP

-328 PVVAEG
+328 PVVTEG
-334 IPIYIKDTFH
+334 IPIYVKNTFEPQAH
-344 PEAAGTLIEKH
+344 GTLIEKN
-355 PPRSKDKLIGISN
+355 PPRSKDAVIGISN

-443 LNPLKVEKGYS
+443 LNPLKVEKGFS

-464 NQTGATGR
+464 NQSGATGR
-472 MLAALGRNSIPVRA
+472 MLAALGSNSIQVRA
-486 TAQGSSERNIS
+486 TAQGSSEKNIS
-497 AIIASEDAEA
+497 VIISSSDTDAA
-507 AIRTIHNEF
+507 LRTIHNEF
-516 FDRRSGKEIHL
+516 FDRRSGKDIHL
-527 FIAGYGTVGKAL
+527 FIAGYGVVGKAL
-539 VDIIAKNREKIEKRT
+539 VDIISKNREKIEKRT

-565 SRRFILDKNGLSLDN
+565 SRRFILNKNGLSLEN
-580 IKDRL
+580 IAEQL
-585 AAGESSADEAYF
+585 ADGHSSADEAYF
-597 TRLATLSLEN
+597 NKLATLTLEN

-619 AFKYMNLFKK
+619 AFKYMNLFKR

-641 SLPYVRYA
+641 SLPYKQYA
-649 ALKEAAIEIG
+649 AVKEAAIEIG

-708 GEGGTFAEVVKKAQ
+708 GNGGTFAEVVKRAQ

-748 REAGIPLDEKDVEQ
+748 REAGVGIDEKDVEISS
-762 TPILGPEFFEGDVEE
+762 ILPDEFFEGDVNA
-777 FYRKL
+777 FYAKL
-782 AENEETFA
+782 AENEAMFA
-790 ARYREAADK
+790 ERYHEAASK
-799 GLRQRFVATLVK
+799 GLRQRFVASLVK
-811 DEDAPLGYRACIGLE
+811 DSESSYGYKAKIGLE
-826 AVAPEH
+826 SVDASH
-832 PLFSLSGTDN
+832 PLYNLCGTDN
-842 CAIIRTDF
+842 AALIQTDF

-873 DIIV
+873 DIIM

>member
-1 MKVIPD
+1 
-7 LIGDLNKTERT
+7 
-18 KPIRSEAT
+18 
-26 KRGNVNYCICMNAPA
+26 
-41 ICTDYIYIEIRDN
+41 
-54 IHNMQVLKFG
+54 MQVLKFG
-64 GTSVANAENMSKV
+64 GSSVSDAANMSKV
-77 VDIVTKAVD
+77 VEIVTKAVD
-86 RDRTILVL
+86 RDRTILVA
-94 SAISGCTDALIKI
+94 SAISGCTDTLIRI
-107 GTLASERD
+107 GTLAAERD
-115 ESYKTLIDGLQTR
+115 ESYQELISGLQAR
-128 HHDIIKAFLPVE
+128 HHEIIRSLLPME
-140 KQEDSIEVCDSLFD
+140 KQEESTEVCDSLFD
-154 SLRSIAQGVY
+154 SLRSIAQGVC

-184 STKIMATKLA
+184 STKILATKLA
-194 SIGIATKWVDSRQI
+194 SIGIATKWIDSRKI
-208 VRTVAKGDKNVTD
+208 IRTVAKGDKNVVD
-221 VQKTYSRVNEMV
+221 IQKTYYRVNEMV
-233 EDNNVTQLFI
+233 ENNPITQLFV

-248 ASDRLGRTTTLGRG
+248 ASDKQGRTTTLGRG
-262 GSDYTASLLA
+262 GSDYTASLYA

-334 IPIYIKDTFH
+334 IPIYVKNTFD
-344 PEAAGTLIEKH
+344 PEAHGTLIEKN

-414 MCIAVSEKDAEKAR
+414 MCIAVSEKDAEKAK

-443 LNPLKVEKGYS
+443 LNPLKVEKGFS

-497 AIIASEDAEA
+497 VIISSSDAEA

-516 FDRRSGKEIHL
+516 FDKRSGKDINL
-527 FIAGYGTVGKAL
+527 FIAGFGTVGRAL
-539 VDIIAKNREKIEKRT
+539 VDIIAKNRDKIAART

-565 SRRFILDKNGLSLDN
+565 SRRFIIDKHGLDLNDIKTQLDN
-580 IKDRL
+580 GI
-585 AAGESSADEAYF
+585 SSADEAYF
-597 TRLATLSLEN
+597 TQLATLSLEN

-641 SLPYVRYA
+641 SSPYKQYA

-708 GEGGTFAEVVKKAQ
+708 GEGGTFAEVVKRAQ

-739 VLRKLLILS
+739 VLRKLIILS
-748 REAGIPLDEKDVEQ
+748 REAGVGIDEKDVEIS
-762 TPILGPEFFEGDVEE
+762 PILGEDFFEGDVAS
-777 FYRKL
+777 FYEKL
-782 AENEETFA
+782 AQNEEMFA
-790 ARYREAADK
+790 ERYAEAASK
-799 GLRQRFVATLVK
+799 GLRQRFVASLVK
-811 DEDAPLGYRACIGLE
+811 DADAPFGYRAKIGLE
-826 AVAPEH
+826 NIDASH
-832 PLFSLSGTDN
+832 PLFSLCGTDN
-842 CAIIRTDF
+842 AALIQTDF
-850 YPSPLVV
+850 YPSPLVI

-873 DIIV
+873 DIII

>member
-1 MKVIPD
+1 
-7 LIGDLNKTERT
+7 
-18 KPIRSEAT
+18 
-26 KRGNVNYCICMNAPA
+26 
-41 ICTDYIYIEIRDN
+41 
-54 IHNMQVLKFG
+54 MQVLKFG
-64 GTSVANAENMSKV
+64 GSSVANAHNMSQV

-86 RDRTILVL
+86 RDRTILVV
-94 SAISGCTDALIKI
+94 SAICGCTDMLIQI
-107 GTLASERD
+107 GTLASERN
-115 ESYKTLIDGLQTR
+115 ESYKGLIDELQEK
-128 HHDIIKAFLPVE
+128 HHEIIKELLPRE
-140 KQEDSIEVCDSLFD
+140 KQVESLEVCDSLFD
-154 SLRSIAQGVY
+154 SLRSITQGVY

-184 STKIMATKLA
+184 STKILATKLA
-194 SIGIATKWVDSRQI
+194 SIGIATKWIDSRKI
-208 VRTVAKGDKNVTD
+208 IRTVAKGDKNVVD
-221 VQKTYSRVNEMV
+221 IQKTYYKINEVV
-233 EDNNVTQLFI
+233 ESDPVTQLFV

-248 ASDRLGRTTTLGRG
+248 ASDKLGRTTTLGRG
-262 GSDYTASLLA
+262 GSDYTASLYA

-334 IPIYIKDTFH
+334 IPIYVKNTFD
-344 PEAAGTLIEKH
+344 PEAHGTLIEKN

-414 MCIAVSEKDAEKAR
+414 MCIAVSEKDAEKAK

-443 LNPLKVEKGYS
+443 LNPLKVEKGFS

-472 MLAALGRNSIPVRA
+472 MLAALGRKSIPVRA

-497 AIIASEDAEA
+497 AIIASGDAEA

-516 FDRRSGKEIHL
+516 FDRMSGKDINL
-527 FIAGYGTVGKAL
+527 FIAGYGTVGRAL
-539 VDIIAKNREKIEKRT
+539 VDIIAKNREKIAART

-565 SRRFILDKNGLSLDN
+565 SRRFIIDKHGLDLTDIKEQLDN
-580 IKDRL
+580 GTS
-585 AAGESSADEAYF
+585 AADEAYF
-597 TRLATLSLEN
+597 SQLATLSLEN

-641 SLPYVRYA
+641 SLPYVQYA

-687 ILRIEAV
+687 IVRIEAV

-708 GEGGTFAEVVKKAQ
+708 GEGGTFAEVVKRAQ

-748 REAGIPLDEKDVEQ
+748 REAGVPLDEKDVEIS
-762 TPILGPEFFEGDVEE
+762 PILGEEFFEGDVDA
-777 FYRKL
+777 FYAKL
-782 AENEETFA
+782 AENEAVFA
-790 ARYREAADK
+790 ERYNEAASK
-799 GLRQRFVATLVK
+799 GLRQRFVASLIK
-811 DEDAPLGYRACIGLE
+811 DESSPLGYRAKTGLE
-826 AVAPEH
+826 AVSSDH
-832 PLFSLSGTDN
+832 PLFNLVGTDN
-842 CAIIRTDF
+842 CTIIKTDF

>member
-1 MKVIPD
+1 
-7 LIGDLNKTERT
+7 
-18 KPIRSEAT
+18 
-26 KRGNVNYCICMNAPA
+26 
-41 ICTDYIYIEIRDN
+41 
-54 IHNMQVLKFG
+54 MQVLKFG
-64 GTSVANAENMSKV
+64 GTSVANAEAIQKV
-77 VDIVTKAVD
+77 VEIVSGSVD
-86 RDRTILVL
+86 RDRTILVV
-94 SAISGCTDALIKI
+94 SAIRGCTDSLIHI
-107 GTLASERD
+107 GNLASQRD
-115 ESYKTLIDGLQTR
+115 ESYIEIIDDLQDK
-128 HHDIIKAFLPVE
+128 HHQIIRELLPRE
-140 KQEDSIEVCDSLFD
+140 KHDEACRTCDELFN

-164 LLGELSPASLDAI
+164 LLGELSPTSLDAI
-177 QSFGELW
+177 QGFGELW
-184 STKIMATKLA
+184 SSKIIATKLA
-194 SIGIATKWVDSRQI
+194 SVGIATKWVDSRKI
-208 VRTVAKGDKNVTD
+208 IRTVSKGETNAVDI
-221 VQKTYSRVNEMV
+221 QKTYSRVNEMIG
-233 EDNNVTQLFI
+233 NNPITQLFVM
-243 LPGFI
+243 PGFI
-248 ASDRLGRTTTLGRG
+248 ASDKQGRTTTLGRG
-262 GSDYTASLLA
+262 GSDYSASLMA
-272 VGCKARILEIWTDVP
+272 VGCKARALEIWTDVP

-328 PVVAEG
+328 PVVTEG
-334 IPIYIKDTFH
+334 IPIYVKNTFEPQAH
-344 PEAAGTLIEKH
+344 GTLIEKN
-355 PPRSKDKLIGISN
+355 PPRSKDAVIGISN

-443 LNPLKVEKGYS
+443 LNPLKVEKGFS

-464 NQTGATGR
+464 NQSGATGR
-472 MLAALGRNSIPVRA
+472 MLAALGSNSIQVRA
-486 TAQGSSERNIS
+486 TAQGSSEKNIS
-497 AIIASEDAEA
+497 VIISSSDTDAA
-507 AIRTIHNEF
+507 LRTIHNEF
-516 FDRRSGKEIHL
+516 FDRRSGKDIHL
-527 FIAGYGTVGKAL
+527 FIAGYGVVGKAL
-539 VDIIAKNREKIEKRT
+539 VDIISKNREKIEKRT

-565 SRRFILDKNGLSLDN
+565 SRRFILNKNGLSLEN
-580 IKDRL
+580 IAEQL
-585 AAGESSADEAYF
+585 ADGHSSADEAYF
-597 TRLATLSLEN
+597 NKLATLTLEN

-619 AFKYMNLFKK
+619 AFKYMNLFKR

-641 SLPYVRYA
+641 SLPYKQYA
-649 ALKEAAIEIG
+649 AVKEAAIEIG

-708 GEGGTFAEVVKKAQ
+708 GNGGTFAEVVKRAQ

-748 REAGIPLDEKDVEQ
+748 REAGVGIDEKDVEISS
-762 TPILGPEFFEGDVEE
+762 ILPDEFFEGDVNA
-777 FYRKL
+777 FYAKL
-782 AENEETFA
+782 TENEAMFA
-790 ARYREAADK
+790 ERYHEAASK
-799 GLRQRFVATLVK
+799 GLRQRFVASLVK
-811 DEDAPLGYRACIGLE
+811 DSESSYGYKAKIGLE
-826 AVAPEH
+826 SVDASH
-832 PLFSLSGTDN
+832 PLYNLCGTDN
-842 CAIIRTDF
+842 AALIQTDF

-873 DIIV
+873 DIIM

>member
-1 MKVIPD
+1 
-7 LIGDLNKTERT
+7 
-18 KPIRSEAT
+18 
-26 KRGNVNYCICMNAPA
+26 
-41 ICTDYIYIEIRDN
+41 
-54 IHNMQVLKFG
+54 MQVLKFG
-64 GTSVANAENMSKV
+64 GTSVANAEAIQQV
-77 VDIVTKAVD
+77 VEIVSRSVD
-86 RDRTILVL
+86 RDRTILVV
-94 SAISGCTDALIKI
+94 SAIRGCTDALIRI
-107 GTLASERD
+107 GNLASQRD
-115 ESYKTLIDGLQTR
+115 EAYKEVIDSLQKQ
-128 HHDIIKAFLPVE
+128 HHQIIKEVLPVE
-140 KQEDSIEVCDSLFD
+140 KQEESRETCDSLFN
-154 SLRSIAQGVY
+154 SLRSIAQGVF
-164 LLGELSPASLDAI
+164 LLGELSPTSLDAI
-177 QSFGELW
+177 QGFGEQW
-184 STKIMATKLA
+184 SSRIIATKLA
-194 SIGIATKWVDSRQI
+194 SIGIATKWVDSRKI
-208 VRTVAKGDKNVTD
+208 IRTVSKGEKNTVD
-221 VQKTYSRVNEMV
+221 VQKTYSRINEMI
-233 EDNNVTQLFI
+233 ESNPITQLFVM
-243 LPGFI
+243 PGFI
-248 ASDRLGRTTTLGRG
+248 ASDKQGRTTTLGRG
-262 GSDYTASLLA
+262 GSDYSASLMA
-272 VGCKARILEIWTDVP
+272 VGCKARALEIWTDVP
-287 GMMTSN
+287 GMMTAN

-328 PVVAEG
+328 PVVTEG
-334 IPIYIKDTFH
+334 IPIYVKNTFD
-344 PEAAGTLIEKH
+344 PQAYGTLIEKN
-355 PPRSKDKLIGISN
+355 PPRSKDSVIGISN

-443 LNPLKVEKGYS
+443 LNPLKVEKGFS

-464 NQTGATGR
+464 NQSGATGR
-472 MLAALGRNSIPVRA
+472 MLAALGNNSIPVRA
-486 TAQGSSERNIS
+486 TAQGSSEKNIS
-497 AIIASEDAEA
+497 VIISSHDTEA
-507 AIRTIHNEF
+507 ALRTIHNEF
-516 FDRRSGKEIHL
+516 FDRRSGKDIHL
-527 FIAGYGTVGKAL
+527 FIAGYGVVGKAL
-539 VDIIAKNREKIEKRT
+539 VDIISKNREKIEKRT

-565 SRRFILDKNGLSLDN
+565 SRRFILDKNGLPLEN
-580 IKDRL
+580 IAEQL
-585 AAGESSADEAYF
+585 AEGHCSADEAYF
-597 TRLATLSLEN
+597 NQLATLSMEN

-619 AFKYMNLFKK
+619 AFKYMNLFKR

-641 SLPYVRYA
+641 SLPYRQYA
-649 ALKEAAIEIG
+649 AVKEAAIEIG

-708 GEGGTFAEVVKKAQ
+708 GEGGTFAEVVKRAQ

-748 REAGIPLDEKDVEQ
+748 REAGVGIDETDVEISS
-762 TPILGPEFFEGDVEE
+762 ILPEDFFEGDVEA
-777 FYRKL
+777 FYAKL
-782 AENEETFA
+782 AENEAMFA
-790 ARYREAADK
+790 ARYNEAASK
-799 GLRQRFVATLVK
+799 GLRQRFVASLVK
-811 DEDAPLGYRACIGLE
+811 DNGSPFGYKAKIGLE
-826 AVAPEH
+826 CVDASH
-832 PLFSLSGTDN
+832 PLFSLCGTDN
-842 CAIIRTDF
+842 AALIQTDF

-873 DIIV
+873 DIIM

>member
-1 MKVIPD
+1 
-7 LIGDLNKTERT
+7 
-18 KPIRSEAT
+18 
-26 KRGNVNYCICMNAPA
+26 
-41 ICTDYIYIEIRDN
+41 
-54 IHNMQVLKFG
+54 MQVLKFG
-64 GTSVANAENMSKV
+64 GSSVADATNMLKV
-77 VDIVTKAVD
+77 VDIVINAVD
-86 RDRTILVL
+86 RDRTIVVS
-94 SAISGCTDALIKI
+94 SAVSGCTDTLIEI
-107 GTLASERD
+107 GRRASERD
-115 ESYKTLIDGLQTR
+115 ESYKELIDGLQKR
-128 HHDIIKAFLPVE
+128 HHDIIMEVLPVE
-140 KQEDSIEVCDSLFD
+140 KQSESLEVCDGLFE
-154 SLRSIAQGVY
+154 SLRSIAHGVY

-177 QSFGELW
+177 QGFGEMW
-184 STKIMATKLA
+184 STKILATKLA
-194 SIGIATKWVDSRQI
+194 TIGIATKWVDSRKI
-208 VRTVAKGDKNVTD
+208 IRTVAKGDKNVVD
-221 VQKTYSRVNEMV
+221 IQKTYFRVNEMV
-233 EDNNVTQLFI
+233 ESNPITQLFVV
-243 LPGFI
+243 PGFI
-248 ASDRLGRTTTLGRG
+248 ASDKLGRTTTLGRG
-262 GSDYTASLLA
+262 GSDYTASLYA
-272 VGCKARILEIWTDVP
+272 VGCKARVLEIWTDVP

-334 IPIYIKDTFH
+334 IPIYVKNTFD
-344 PEAAGTLIEKH
+344 PAAHGTLIEKN
-355 PPRSKDKLIGISN
+355 PPRSKDKVIGISN

-414 MCIAVSEKDAEKAR
+414 MCIAVSEKDADKAK
-428 EAADR
+428 EAADK

-443 LNPLKVEKGYS
+443 LNPLKVEKGFS

-472 MLAALGRNSIPVRA
+472 MLAALGRNSVPVRA

-497 AIIASEDAEA
+497 AIISSKDAET

-516 FDRRSGKEIHL
+516 FDCRSGKDIHL
-527 FIAGYGTVGKAL
+527 FIAGFGTVGRAL
-539 VDIIAKNREKIEKRT
+539 VDIIAKNRDKIEART

-565 SRRFILDKNGLSLDN
+565 SRRFILDKNGLDLND
-580 IKDRL
+580 IKGQL
-585 AAGESSADEAYF
+585 ENGINAADEAYF
-597 TRLATLSLEN
+597 THLATLTLEN

-641 SLPYVRYA
+641 SSPYKQYA

-687 ILRIEAV
+687 IIRIEAV

-708 GEGGTFAEVVKKAQ
+708 GEGGTFAEVVKRAQ

-739 VLRKLLILS
+739 VLRKLIILS
-748 REAGIPLDEKDVEQ
+748 REAGVGIDEKDVEIS
-762 TPILGPEFFEGDVEE
+762 PILTEDFFEGDVDS
-777 FYRKL
+777 FYAKL
-782 AENEETFA
+782 AQNEEMFA
-790 ARYREAADK
+790 ARYQDAASK
-799 GLRQRFVATLVK
+799 GLRQRFIASLVK
-811 DEDAPLGYRACIGLE
+811 DENAPFGYKARIGLE
-826 AVAPEH
+826 SVDNTH
-832 PLFSLSGTDN
+832 PLYNLCGTDN
-842 CAIIRTDF
+842 AALIQTDF
-850 YPSPLVV
+850 YPSPLVI

-873 DIIV
+873 DILV

>member
-1 MKVIPD
+1 
-7 LIGDLNKTERT
+7 
-18 KPIRSEAT
+18 
-26 KRGNVNYCICMNAPA
+26 
-41 ICTDYIYIEIRDN
+41 
-54 IHNMQVLKFG
+54 MQVLKFG
-64 GTSVANAENMSKV
+64 GSSVANAENMSKV
-77 VDIVTKAVD
+77 VDIVANAVD
-86 RDRTILVL
+86 RDRTILVA
-94 SAISGCTDALIKI
+94 SAISGCTDTLIKI
-107 GTLASERD
+107 GTLASQRD
-115 ESYKTLIDGLQTR
+115 EGYKGLIDELQEK
-128 HHDIIKAFLPVE
+128 HHVIIRDFLPLE
-140 KQEDSIEVCDSLFD
+140 KQAESQEICDALFD
-154 SLRSIAQGVY
+154 SLRSIAQGVF

-177 QSFGELW
+177 QGFGELW
-184 STKIMATKLA
+184 STKILATKLA
-194 SIGIATKWVDSRQI
+194 SIGIATKWIDSRNI
-208 VRTVAKGDKNVTD
+208 IRTVAKGDKNIVD
-221 VQKTYSRVNEMV
+221 VQKTYSRINEMV
-233 EDNNVTQLFI
+233 ENNPITQLFV

-248 ASDRLGRTTTLGRG
+248 ASDKQGRTTTLGRG
-262 GSDYTASLLA
+262 GSDYTASLYA
-272 VGCKARILEIWTDVP
+272 VGCKARVLEIWTDVS

-334 IPIYIKDTFH
+334 IPIYVKNTFD
-344 PEAAGTLIEKH
+344 PQASGTLIEKN
-355 PPRSKDKLIGISN
+355 PPRSKDSVIGISN

-464 NQTGATGR
+464 NQSGATGR

-497 AIIASEDAEA
+497 VIISSADADG

-516 FDRRSGKEIHL
+516 FDRKSGKDIHL
-527 FIAGYGTVGKAL
+527 FIAGYGVVGKAL
-539 VDIIAKNREKIEKRT
+539 VDIIAKNRDKIEART

-565 SRRFILDKNGLSLDN
+565 SRRFILDKNGLPLDC
-580 IKDRL
+580 IADLL
-585 AAGESSADEAYF
+585 AAGESAADEAYF
-597 TRLATLSLEN
+597 TQLATLTLEN

-641 SLPYVRYA
+641 SAPYKHYA

-708 GEGGTFAEVVKKAQ
+708 GEGGTFAEVVKRAQ

-748 REAGIPLDEKDVEQ
+748 REAGVGIDEKDVEISALL
-762 TPILGPEFFEGDVEE
+762 PEEFFEGDVDA
-777 FYRKL
+777 FYAKL
-782 AENEETFA
+782 AENEDMFA
-790 ARYREAADK
+790 ARYNEAASK
-799 GLRQRFVATLVK
+799 GLRQRFVASLVK
-811 DEDAPLGYRACIGLE
+811 DASAPFGYKAKIGLE
-826 AVAPEH
+826 SIDSTH
-832 PLFSLSGTDN
+832 PLYNLCGTDN
-842 CAIIRTDF
+842 AALIQTDF
-850 YPSPLVV
+850 YPSPLVI

>member
-1 MKVIPD
+1 
-7 LIGDLNKTERT
+7 
-18 KPIRSEAT
+18 
-26 KRGNVNYCICMNAPA
+26 
-41 ICTDYIYIEIRDN
+41 
-54 IHNMQVLKFG
+54 MQVLKFG
-64 GTSVANAENMSKV
+64 GSSVADARNMSKV
-77 VDIVTKAVD
+77 VDIVTNAVD
-86 RDRTILVL
+86 RDRTILVA
-94 SAISGCTDALIKI
+94 SAISGCTDTLIRI
-107 GTLASERD
+107 GTLASQRD
-115 ESYKTLIDGLQTR
+115 ESYKGLIDGLQQR
-128 HHDIIKAFLPVE
+128 HHVIIKDFLPRE
-140 KQEDSIEVCDSLFD
+140 KQEESLEICDALFD
-154 SLRSIAQGVY
+154 SLRSIAQGVF

-177 QSFGELW
+177 QGFGELW
-184 STKIMATKLA
+184 STKILATKLA
-194 SIGIATKWVDSRQI
+194 SIGISTKWIDSRTVI
-208 VRTVAKGDKNVTD
+208 RTIAKGDKNIVD

-233 EDNNVTQLFI
+233 ENNPITQLFV

-248 ASDRLGRTTTLGRG
+248 ASDKQGRTTTLGRG
-262 GSDYTASLLA
+262 GSDYTASLYA

-293 PKVVPTARTISN
+293 PKTVPTARTISN

-328 PVVAEG
+328 PVVTEG
-334 IPIYIKDTFH
+334 IPIYIKNTFD
-344 PEAAGTLIEKH
+344 PEGPGTLIEKN
-355 PPRSKDKLIGISN
+355 PPRSKDSVIGISN

-443 LNPLKVEKGYS
+443 LNPLKVEKGFS

-464 NQTGATGR
+464 NQSGATGR
-472 MLAALGRNSIPVRA
+472 MLAALGNNSIPVRA

-497 AIIASEDAEA
+497 VIISSSDADA
-507 AIRTIHNEF
+507 AIKTIHNEF
-516 FDRRSGKEIHL
+516 FDRKSGKDIHL
-527 FIAGYGTVGKAL
+527 FIAGYGVVGKAL
-539 VDIIAKNREKIEKRT
+539 VDIISKNRDKIEERT

-560 CGLSN
+560 CGLAN
-565 SRRFILDKNGLSLDN
+565 SRRFVIDKNGLALEN
-580 IKDRL
+580 IAELL
-585 AAGESSADEAYF
+585 AEGESSADEAYF
-597 TRLATLSLEN
+597 TQLATLTLEN

-619 AFKYMNLFKK
+619 AFKYMNLFKR

-641 SLPYVRYA
+641 SAPYKHYA
-649 ALKEAAIEIG
+649 ALKSAAIEIG

-708 GEGGTFAEVVKKAQ
+708 GIGGTFAEVVKRAQ

-748 REAGIPLDEKDVEQ
+748 REAGVGIDEKDVDVS
-762 TPILGPEFFEGDVEE
+762 PILPEEFFEGDVEA
-777 FYRKL
+777 FYAKL
-782 AENEETFA
+782 AANEDMFA
-790 ARYREAADK
+790 AQYKEAAAQ
-799 GLRQRFVATLVK
+799 GLRQRFVASLVK
-811 DEDAPLGYRACIGLE
+811 DAEAPFGYKARIGLE
-826 AVAPEH
+826 RVEAAH
-832 PLFSLSGTDN
+832 PLYSLCGTDN
-842 CAIIRTDF
+842 AALIQTEF

-873 DIIV
+873 DIIM

>member
-1 MKVIPD
+1 
-7 LIGDLNKTERT
+7 
-18 KPIRSEAT
+18 
-26 KRGNVNYCICMNAPA
+26 
-41 ICTDYIYIEIRDN
+41 
-54 IHNMQVLKFG
+54 MQVLKFG
-64 GTSVANAENMSKV
+64 GTSVANAEAIQKV
-77 VDIVTKAVD
+77 VEIVSGSVD
-86 RDRTILVL
+86 RDRTILVV
-94 SAISGCTDALIKI
+94 SAIRGCTDSLIHI
-107 GTLASERD
+107 GNLASQRD
-115 ESYKTLIDGLQTR
+115 ESYIEIIDDLQDK
-128 HHDIIKAFLPVE
+128 HHQIIRELLPRE
-140 KQEDSIEVCDSLFD
+140 KHDEACRTCDELFD

-164 LLGELSPASLDAI
+164 LLGELSPTSLDAI
-177 QSFGELW
+177 QGFGELW
-184 STKIMATKLA
+184 SSKIIATKLA
-194 SIGIATKWVDSRQI
+194 SVGIATKWVDSRKI
-208 VRTVAKGDKNVTD
+208 IRTVSKGETNAVDI
-221 VQKTYSRVNEMV
+221 QKTYSRVNEMIG
-233 EDNNVTQLFI
+233 NNPITQLFVM
-243 LPGFI
+243 PGFI
-248 ASDRLGRTTTLGRG
+248 ASDKQGRTTTLGRG
-262 GSDYTASLLA
+262 GSDYSASLMA
-272 VGCKARILEIWTDVP
+272 VGCKARALEIWTDVP

-328 PVVAEG
+328 PVVTEG
-334 IPIYIKDTFH
+334 IPIYVKNTFEPQAH
-344 PEAAGTLIEKH
+344 GTLIEKN
-355 PPRSKDKLIGISN
+355 PPRSKDAVIGISN

-443 LNPLKVEKGYS
+443 LNPLKVEKGFS

-464 NQTGATGR
+464 NQSGATGR
-472 MLAALGRNSIPVRA
+472 MLAALGSNSIQVRA
-486 TAQGSSERNIS
+486 TAQGSSEKNIS
-497 AIIASEDAEA
+497 VIISSSDTDAA
-507 AIRTIHNEF
+507 LRTIHNEF
-516 FDRRSGKEIHL
+516 FDRRSGKDIHL
-527 FIAGYGTVGKAL
+527 FIAGYGVVGKAL
-539 VDIIAKNREKIEKRT
+539 VDIISKNREKIEKRT

-565 SRRFILDKNGLSLDN
+565 SRRFILNKNGLSLEN
-580 IKDRL
+580 IAEQL
-585 AAGESSADEAYF
+585 ADGHSSADEAYF
-597 TRLATLSLEN
+597 NKLATLTLEN

-619 AFKYMNLFKK
+619 AFKYMNLFKR

-641 SLPYVRYA
+641 SLPYKQYA
-649 ALKEAAIEIG
+649 AVKEAAIEIG

-708 GEGGTFAEVVKKAQ
+708 GNGGTFAEVVKRAQ

-748 REAGIPLDEKDVEQ
+748 REAGVGIDEKDVEISS
-762 TPILGPEFFEGDVEE
+762 ILPDEFFEGDVNA
-777 FYRKL
+777 FYAKL
-782 AENEETFA
+782 AENEAMFA
-790 ARYREAADK
+790 ERYNEAASK
-799 GLRQRFVATLVK
+799 GLRQRFVASLVK
-811 DEDAPLGYRACIGLE
+811 DSESSFGYKAKIGLE
-826 AVAPEH
+826 SVDASH
-832 PLFSLSGTDN
+832 PLYNLCGTDN
-842 CAIIRTDF
+842 AALIQTDF

-873 DIIV
+873 DIIM

>member
-1 MKVIPD
+1 
-7 LIGDLNKTERT
+7 
-18 KPIRSEAT
+18 
-26 KRGNVNYCICMNAPA
+26 
-41 ICTDYIYIEIRDN
+41 
-54 IHNMQVLKFG
+54 MQVLKFG
-64 GTSVANAENMSKV
+64 GSSVADAQNMAKV
-77 VDIVTKAVD
+77 VDIVANAVD
-86 RDRTILVL
+86 RDRTILVA
-94 SAISGCTDALIKI
+94 SAISGCTDTLIRI
-107 GTLASERD
+107 GTLASQRD
-115 ESYKTLIDGLQTR
+115 ESYKELINGLQEK
-128 HHDIIKAFLPVE
+128 HHTIIRDFLPRE
-140 KQEDSIEVCDSLFD
+140 KQDESIEVCDSLFD
-154 SLRSIAQGVY
+154 SLRSIAQGVF

-177 QSFGELW
+177 QGFGELW
-184 STKIMATKLA
+184 STKILATKLA
-194 SIGIATKWVDSRQI
+194 SIGIATRWVDSRQI
-208 VRTVAKGDKNVTD
+208 IRTIAKGDKNVVD
-221 VQKTYSRVNEMV
+221 VQKTYSRINAMV
-233 EDNNVTQLFI
+233 ENNPITQLFV

-248 ASDRLGRTTTLGRG
+248 ASDKQGRTTTLGRG
-262 GSDYTASLLA
+262 GSDYTASLYA

-328 PVVAEG
+328 PVVTEG
-334 IPIYIKDTFH
+334 IPIYVKNTFD
-344 PEAAGTLIEKH
+344 PAAYGTLIEKN
-355 PPRSKDKLIGISN
+355 PPRRKDPVIGISN

-443 LNPLKVEKGYS
+443 LNPLKVEKGFS

-464 NQTGATGR
+464 NHSGATGR
-472 MLAALGRNSIPVRA
+472 MLATLGRNSIPVRA

-497 AIIASEDAEA
+497 VIISSSDTDA

-516 FDRRSGKEIHL
+516 FDRKSGKDIHL
-527 FIAGYGTVGKAL
+527 FIAGYGVVGKAL
-539 VDIIAKNREKIEKRT
+539 VDIISKNRDRIEART

-565 SRRFILDKNGLSLDN
+565 SRRFVIDKNGLELEN
-580 IKDRL
+580 IAGLL

-597 TRLATLSLEN
+597 THLATLTLEN

-641 SLPYVRYA
+641 SAPYKHYA

-687 ILRIEAV
+687 IARIEAV

-708 GEGGTFAEVVKKAQ
+708 GEGGTFAEVVRRAQ

-748 REAGIPLDEKDVEQ
+748 REAGVPLDEKDVQ
-762 TPILGPEFFEGDVEE
+762 ISPILSDDFFEGDVEA
-777 FYRKL
+777 FYTKL
-782 AENEETFA
+782 AENEAVFA
-790 ARYREAADK
+790 ERYSKAASK
-799 GLRQRFVATLVK
+799 GLRQRFVASLIK
-811 DEDAPLGYRACIGLE
+811 DEQAPLRYRARIGLE
-826 AVAPEH
+826 SISESH
-832 PLFSLSGTDN
+832 PLYSLSGTDN
-842 CAIIRTDF
+842 CAIIQTDF

-873 DIIV
+873 DIIM

>member
-1 MKVIPD
+1 
-7 LIGDLNKTERT
+7 
-18 KPIRSEAT
+18 
-26 KRGNVNYCICMNAPA
+26 
-41 ICTDYIYIEIRDN
+41 
-54 IHNMQVLKFG
+54 MQVLKFG
-64 GTSVANAENMSKV
+64 GTSVANAEAIQQV
-77 VDIVTKAVD
+77 VEIVSRSVD
-86 RDRTILVL
+86 RDRTILVV
-94 SAISGCTDALIKI
+94 SAIQGCTDALIRI
-107 GTLASERD
+107 GNLASQRD
-115 ESYKTLIDGLQTR
+115 EAYKEVIDSLQKQ
-128 HHDIIKAFLPVE
+128 HHQIIKEVLPVE
-140 KQEDSIEVCDSLFD
+140 KQEESRETCDSLFN
-154 SLRSIAQGVY
+154 SLRSIAQGVF
-164 LLGELSPASLDAI
+164 LLGELSPTSLDAI
-177 QSFGELW
+177 QGFGEQW
-184 STKIMATKLA
+184 SSRIIATKLA
-194 SIGIATKWVDSRQI
+194 SIGIATKWVDSRKI
-208 VRTVAKGDKNVTD
+208 IRTVSKGEKNTVD
-221 VQKTYSRVNEMV
+221 VQKTYSRINEMI
-233 EDNNVTQLFI
+233 ESNPITQLFVM
-243 LPGFI
+243 PGFI
-248 ASDRLGRTTTLGRG
+248 ASDKQGRTTTLGRG
-262 GSDYTASLLA
+262 GSDYSASLMA
-272 VGCKARILEIWTDVP
+272 VGCKARALEIWTDVP
-287 GMMTSN
+287 GMMTAN

-328 PVVAEG
+328 PVVTEG
-334 IPIYIKDTFH
+334 IPIYVKNTFD
-344 PEAAGTLIEKH
+344 PQAYGTLIEKN
-355 PPRSKDKLIGISN
+355 PPRSKDSVIGISN

-443 LNPLKVEKGYS
+443 LNPLKVEKGFS

-464 NQTGATGR
+464 NQSGATGR
-472 MLAALGRNSIPVRA
+472 MLAALGNNSIPVRA
-486 TAQGSSERNIS
+486 TAQGSSEKNIS
-497 AIIASEDAEA
+497 VIISSHDTEA
-507 AIRTIHNEF
+507 ALRTIHNEF
-516 FDRRSGKEIHL
+516 FDRRSGKDIHL
-527 FIAGYGTVGKAL
+527 FIAGYGVVGKAL
-539 VDIIAKNREKIEKRT
+539 VDIISKNREKIEKRT

-565 SRRFILDKNGLSLDN
+565 SRRFILDKNGLPLEN
-580 IKDRL
+580 IAEQL
-585 AAGESSADEAYF
+585 AEGHCSADEAYF
-597 TRLATLSLEN
+597 NQLATLSMEN

-619 AFKYMNLFKK
+619 AFKYMNLFKR

-641 SLPYVRYA
+641 SLPYRQYA
-649 ALKEAAIEIG
+649 AVKEAAIEIG

-708 GEGGTFAEVVKKAQ
+708 GEGGTFAEVVKRAQ

-748 REAGIPLDEKDVEQ
+748 REAGVGIDEKDVEISS
-762 TPILGPEFFEGDVEE
+762 ILPEDFFEGDVEA
-777 FYRKL
+777 FYAKL
-782 AENEETFA
+782 AENEAMFA
-790 ARYREAADK
+790 ARYNEAASK
-799 GLRQRFVATLVK
+799 GLRQRFVASLVK
-811 DEDAPLGYRACIGLE
+811 DNGSPFGYKAKIGLE
-826 AVAPEH
+826 CVDASH
-832 PLFSLSGTDN
+832 PLFSLCGTDN
-842 CAIIRTDF
+842 AALIQTDF

-873 DIIV
+873 DIIM

>member
-1 MKVIPD
+1 
-7 LIGDLNKTERT
+7 
-18 KPIRSEAT
+18 
-26 KRGNVNYCICMNAPA
+26 
-41 ICTDYIYIEIRDN
+41 
-54 IHNMQVLKFG
+54 MQVLKFG
-64 GTSVANAENMSKV
+64 GSSVANAQNMAKV
-77 VDIVTKAVD
+77 VDIVSKAVD
-86 RDRTILVL
+86 RDRTILVA
-94 SAISGCTDALIKI
+94 SAISGCTDTLIKI
-107 GTLASERD
+107 GTLAAERN
-115 ESYKTLIDGLQTR
+115 ESYKSLIDELQQR
-128 HHDIIKAFLPVE
+128 HHDVIKDFVPLE
-140 KQEDSIEVCDSLFD
+140 KQDDSLETCDALFD
-154 SLRSIAQGVY
+154 SLRSITQGVF
-164 LLGELSPASLDAI
+164 LLGELSQTSLDAI
-177 QSFGELW
+177 QGFGELW
-184 STKIMATKLA
+184 STKILATKLA
-194 SIGIATKWVDSRQI
+194 SIGIATKWVDSRNI
-208 VRTVAKGDKNVTD
+208 IRTVAKGDKNIVD
-221 VQKTYSRVNEMV
+221 IQKTYSRVNEMV
-233 EDNNVTQLFI
+233 ENNPITQLFV

-248 ASDRLGRTTTLGRG
+248 ASDKQGRTTTLGRG
-262 GSDYTASLLA
+262 GSDYTASLYA

-334 IPIYIKDTFH
+334 IPIYVKNTFD
-344 PEAAGTLIEKH
+344 PQAYGTLIEKN
-355 PPRSKDKLIGISN
+355 PPRSKESVIGISN

-464 NQTGATGR
+464 NKSGATGR
-472 MLAALGRNSIPVRA
+472 MLAALGNNSIPVRA

-497 AIIASEDAEA
+497 AIISSKDVEG

-516 FDRRSGKEIHL
+516 FDRKSGKDIHL
-527 FIAGYGTVGKAL
+527 FIAGYGVVGKAL
-539 VDIIAKNREKIEKRT
+539 VDIIAKNRDKIEART

-565 SRRFILDKNGLSLDN
+565 SRKFILDKNGLSLDN
-580 IKDRL
+580 IVEQL
-585 AAGESSADEAYF
+585 NNGQNSADEAYF
-597 TRLATLSLEN
+597 TQLATLTLEN

-619 AFKYMNLFKK
+619 AFKYMNLFKR

-641 SLPYVRYA
+641 SLPYKQYKSV
-649 ALKEAAIEIG
+649 KEAAIEIG

-687 ILRIEAV
+687 IVRIEAV

-708 GEGGTFAEVVKKAQ
+708 GEGGTFAEVVKRAQ

-748 REAGIPLDEKDVEQ
+748 REAGVGIDEKDVEMS
-762 TPILGPEFFEGDVEE
+762 PILPEDFFEGDVAA
-777 FYRKL
+777 FYTKL
-782 AENEETFA
+782 AENEEMFA
-790 ARYREAADK
+790 ARYNEAASK
-799 GLRQRFVATLVK
+799 GLRQRFVASLVK
-811 DEDAPLGYRACIGLE
+811 DENSSFGYKAKIGLE
-826 AVAPEH
+826 CIDASH
-832 PLFSLSGTDN
+832 PLYNLCGTDN
-842 CAIIRTDF
+842 AALIQTDF
-850 YPSPLVV
+850 YPSPLVI

-873 DIIV
+873 DVIV